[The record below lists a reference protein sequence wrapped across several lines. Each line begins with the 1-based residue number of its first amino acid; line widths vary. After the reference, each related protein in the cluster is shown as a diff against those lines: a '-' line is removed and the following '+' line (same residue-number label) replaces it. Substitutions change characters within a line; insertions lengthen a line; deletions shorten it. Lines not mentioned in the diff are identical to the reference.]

1 MKNKF
6 DAIMSEHSDFIL
18 YEILHHKRNGYNT
31 EAITSAENEF
41 QKRAIAPSKLLEFKN
56 TIQAQKN
63 YNIKKQ
69 QKTAE
74 LVAKLIYFGKQII
87 PTQKGSI
94 SKNLKSLSLFL
105 LAVYSI
111 HVVSNFTS
119 IATILFHTGNWNIST
134 FLYIFPFLL
143 YPIAIFGFWKIK
155 KYGWYLTT
163 SLLTYSLVNIVF
175 SGITI
180 YHFYANVY
188 QETNLFRVLAKPNFS
203 GLIVSFIVLF
213 SLVLYLNKK
222 KTVSYYGISQVTGAA
237 LILILFSS
245 VLMSYVWSSF
255 Y

>member
-1 MKNKF
+1 
-6 DAIMSEHSDFIL
+6 MSEHSDFIL
-18 YEILHHKRNGYNT
+18 YEILHHKRHGYT
-31 EAITSAENEF
+31 LEAITSAENEF
-41 QKRAIAPSKLLEFKN
+41 QKRAIAPANLLEFEN
-56 TIQAQKN
+56 TIQAQKTHK
-63 YNIKKQ
+63 IQKQ
-69 QKTAE
+69 QKTTE
-74 LVAKLIYFGKQII
+74 FIHKLIHFGKQII

-94 SKNLKSLSLFL
+94 SKNLQSLSLFL
-105 LAVYSI
+105 SAVYLI
-111 HVVSNFTS
+111 HVVSNAS
-119 IATILFHTGNWNIST
+119 SLVTIIFHTSNWNT
-134 FLYIFPFLL
+134 PTLLYIFPFLL

-175 SGITI
+175 SGITP

-188 QETNLFRVLAKPNFS
+188 QETNLFRVLTQPNFS
-203 GLIVSFIVLF
+203 GLIVSFLVLF

-245 VLMSYVWSSF
+245 VLMSFVWSSF